1 MPWIGG
7 ALAGGGAVLGGLFGS
22 SAASDAADAQAQA
35 AAESNAT
42 QRYIFDKSR
51 EDNLPFLQNGTAAS
65 NKLAQLLGLG
75 SATPSMFGNSGGTP
89 TYNAQLYDS
98 NPLYRKAWDELAAS
112 HYAAYGSNYTPDSD
126 RGWIE
131 RGIRDKMG
139 PDGMAALT
147 PATDFSFGSLLK
159 PITRSDIESDPTYS
173 MGLEFGLNEGTKGIN
188 RQASATGNL
197 LSGATLKALTKY
209 GNDYAGTKANDA
221 VNRISASRQQT
232 YSMLSGMSGGGQ
244 AAAGQ
249 TQAAGQNYG
258 NNVSQTAIGLG
269 NARGASSVAGANAI
283 AGGINSGIGYY
294 QGNQLLQ
301 ALQRNGGG
309 SVYGTPGYGGSGTF
323 DANAWERYL

>member
-112 HYAAYGSNYTPDSD
+112 
-126 RGWIE
+126 
-131 RGIRDKMG
+131 
-139 PDGMAALT
+139 
-147 PATDFSFGSLLK
+147 DFSFGSLLK